1 MIFWL
6 IFVGFLSAFAL
17 GPASFNIIRSL
28 ITQKTWPW
36 ASIAGFLLGDLIYIG
51 LAIALLRSPL
61 LQEPWLKTLLT
72 VLTVFCLVI
81 YSGKILLPKRASS
94 DLVKEPLSNPS
105 FKQSLL
111 LTLTNFHLVFIYA
124 GLFANLS
131 ITANSLLYWG
141 VIAYFTAF
149 ILTFLGMLYGLQIFQ
164 KSLRNLLRRFEV
176 IAACGFLTF
185 SLYISLEIL

>member
-164 KSLRNLLRRFEV
+164 ESLRNLLRRLEV

>member
-105 FKQSLL
+105 LKQSLL

-164 KSLRNLLRRFEV
+164 ESLRNLLRRLEV